1 MAAPQLVPPGPAIG
15 LMPLPSVPGVP
26 APAPAAGVP
35 AAATPPGPAAP
46 LLGQPGQFALPPQVA
61 PAAPAPGLANPAPQ
75 QQMQTPPYAY
85 GTSGPS
91 PPPLGAGRGSPMN
104 PLPPSGPPPP
114 PQQQQQPAP
123 AYHAGPP
130 PGAPGPPPG
139 APPQLSSSRMPV
151 DKVVDDVAA
160 MGFSRGDVRGVVK
173 QLMDEGRQVDL
184 NVVLDKLMNG
194 AYPR

>member
-1 MAAPQLVPPGPAIG
+1 
-15 LMPLPSVPGVP
+15 
-26 APAPAAGVP
+26 
-35 AAATPPGPAAP
+35 
-46 LLGQPGQFALPPQVA
+46 
-61 PAAPAPGLANPAPQ
+61 
-75 QQMQTPPYAY
+75 
-85 GTSGPS
+85 
-91 PPPLGAGRGSPMN
+91 MN
-104 PLPPSGPPPP
+104 PLPAPVLPPPQSQAPPPPGPPP
-114 PQQQQQPAP
+114 PQQLAP
-123 AYHAGPP
+123 AYPAGPP

-173 QLMDEGRQVDL
+173 ALMDEGRQVDL